1 MTARSLDGKE
11 IFRDERHYHTQATN
25 CIDEKMVYGA
35 QNKASYV
42 RDTSLQPY
50 ESRDETFEIK
60 LPEGVRAA
68 DVVVRLD
75 YEIQNPENE
84 IMIHEVKRR
93 VSLDPAGAPVAAQP
107 PPAGAVPA
115 AAGR

>member
-1 MTARSLDGKE
+1 VTAKSTDGKE

-25 CIDEKMVYGA
+25 CLNEKMVYGA

-50 ESRDETFEIK
+50 ESKDETFEIK

-68 DVVVRLD
+68 DVMVELN
-75 YEIQNPENE
+75 YEIQVPENKVT
-84 IMIHEVKRR
+84 IQKVTRR
-93 VSLDPAGAPVAAQP
+93 VSLD
-107 PPAGAVPA
+107 
-115 AAGR
+115 R